1 MAEDDYEPIIN
12 DEIRAWIG
20 REDTPE
26 TVNTDGSMMQRYAH
40 AVNDLNPLFLDDE
53 AAKNTAFGGVI
64 APFQYFQIVFTQPK
78 PQEEMRGDGTPA
90 AGTSFRPP
98 IPLQRGMA
106 GGQEVEYHRP
116 IRPGDVLT
124 RTSKIADITERRGQT
139 GPLVFTTTETTYTD
153 ADGKPV
159 VTVTTTG
166 IAR

>member
-64 APFQYFQIVFTQPK
+64 APFQYFQIVFTQPSRRRRCGATARR
-78 PQEEMRGDGTPA
+78 PPAPASGRRSRFSAAWLAARGRVPPAESVPATCSPAPRRLQTSPSARPDGA
-90 AGTSFRPP
+90 AGVHDD
-98 IPLQRGMA
+98 GNH
-106 GGQEVEYHRP
+106 VH
-116 IRPGDVLT
+116 
-124 RTSKIADITERRGQT
+124 
-139 GPLVFTTTETTYTD
+139 D